1 MNRPMQPARDHDTEF
16 DDDTGRR
23 YAYDFDH
30 IVRGYMMRTL
40 RPWFRP
46 GPALEV
52 GCYDGASTALLAEAF
67 PDLTVVE
74 ASATL
79 IGRASARVPATVRF
93 VHGLVEQVPLEA
105 RYQAIFLVHTLEH
118 IDPPGP
124 ALAALRAAL
133 APDGLLFVVVPNAD
147 AASRQIAVKMGL
159 IAHNAA
165 VTEPER
171 RHGHRCT
178 YRFDTLERELRDAGL
193 GIAARGGIVF
203 KPLANF
209 QFDRLLADGIL
220 GIDYVEGCYALGQQY
235 PELCASIYAV
245 CTREPG

>member
-1 MNRPMQPARDHDTEF
+1 MKRPMQTARDHDAEF
-16 DDDTGRR
+16 DDDAGRR

-30 IVRGYMMRTL
+30 IMRGYMMRTL
-40 RPWFRP
+40 RPWFRG

-52 GCYDGASTALLAEAF
+52 GCYDGASTALLAAEFA
-67 PDLTVVE
+67 DLTVVE
-74 ASATL
+74 ASAAL
-79 IGRASARVPATVRF
+79 IERARGRVPPEVRF
-93 VHGLVEQVPLEA
+93 VHGLVEQVQLEA
-105 RYQAIFLVHTLEH
+105 RYRAIFLVHTLEH

-124 ALAALRAAL
+124 ALAALRGAL

-178 YRFDTLERELRDAGL
+178 YRFDTLERELRDAGF

-220 GIDYVEGCYALGQQY
+220 GLDYIEGCYALGQQY
-235 PELCASIYAV
+235 PELCASIHAV
-245 CTREPG
+245 CTRDPS

>member
-1 MNRPMQPARDHDTEF
+1 MNAAMQTARDHDTEF
-16 DDDTGRR
+16 DDGAGRR

-40 RPWFRP
+40 RPWFRD

-52 GCYDGASTALLAEAF
+52 GCFDGASTALLAERF

-74 ASATL
+74 ASGEL
-79 IGRASARVPATVRF
+79 IARARARVGPGVRF
-93 VHGLVEQVPLEA
+93 VHGLVEQVSLAP
-105 RYQAIFLVHTLEH
+105 RHRAIFLVHTLEH

-159 IAHNAA
+159 IDHNAA
-165 VTEPER
+165 VTGPEQ

-178 YRFDTLERELRDAGL
+178 YRFDTLERDLRAAGFS
-193 GIAARGGIVF
+193 IAARGGIVF

-209 QFDRLLADGIL
+209 QFDRLLADGVL
-220 GIDYVEGCYALGQQY
+220 GMDYVEGCYALGQQY

-245 CTREPG
+245 CTRDPD